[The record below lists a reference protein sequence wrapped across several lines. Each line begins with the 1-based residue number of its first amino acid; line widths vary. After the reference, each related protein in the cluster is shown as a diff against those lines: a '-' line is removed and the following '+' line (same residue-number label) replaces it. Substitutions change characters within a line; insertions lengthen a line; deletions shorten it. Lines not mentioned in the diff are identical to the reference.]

1 MITVGMA
8 AFVRL
13 LDGDPYAN
21 RDERLTDLVLR
32 NGWDGGL
39 RKRFLSRYGLLIRRS
54 ILYHIR
60 RHFGG
65 AQMQI
70 LAEYLTGLE
79 KGGHSEMQGEIGWRM
94 LDVAANTWQ
103 DVWTDIFRTE
113 GGLVAKWAEY
123 KEAQKGRGEES
134 RDFETYLKGAV
145 QIRFQSNLRRHRKAS
160 MESTLDMEEAQE
172 WLEDKQSFSDEGPS
186 IPLVDETFYYWDGL
200 IRCHLPAPDEIA
212 RELVQVKREAS
223 TVLVWGC
230 AQLKAQL
237 REKGQTKKLENLKA
251 FMAFYCSQIGP
262 RREEA
267 SPVVLSPDELN
278 LEQVAGRYLRWK
290 EDICQRI
297 FKKRIRKDR
306 IMEQIR
312 KVILSSPYRNMLDGA
327 RSGGSD
333 DEGF

>member
-1 MITVGMA
+1 MITVGTMA
-8 AFVRL
+8 FTRL
-13 LDGDPYAN
+13 LNGDSDAN

-32 NGWDGGL
+32 NGWDRDL
-39 RKRFLSRYGLLIRRS
+39 RKRFLARYGPLIRRS

-70 LAEYLTGLE
+70 LAEYLAGLE
-79 KGGHSEMQGEIGWRM
+79 KGHHPKMQGGIGWRM

-103 DVWTDIFRTE
+103 DVWTDIFRAE
-113 GGLVAKWAEY
+113 GRLVGKWAKY
-123 KEAQKGRGEES
+123 KEVQEGKGEGA

-145 QIRFQSNLRRHRKAS
+145 QIKFQTNLRRQQKGS
-160 MESTLDMEEAQE
+160 EESTLNLEEAEE
-172 WLEDKQSFSDEGPS
+172 WLEGELLSSNPEPS
-186 IPLVDETFYYWDGL
+186 VPLVDETLYYWDGL
-200 IRCHLPAPDEIA
+200 IRCHLPGPDKIA
-212 RELVQVKREAS
+212 RELVQIKREAS
-223 TVLVWGC
+223 TVLVWAC

-237 REKGQTKKLENLKA
+237 REKGQAKRLENLKA

-262 RREEA
+262 HREEG
-267 SPVVLSPDELN
+267 SPVVLSPDKLS
-278 LEQVAGRYLRWK
+278 LEQVAGRYLRWE

-312 KVILSSPYRNMLDGA
+312 RVILNSPYRNMLD
-327 RSGGSD
+327 
-333 DEGF
+333 